1 MSIWNQYNEFSYNLK
16 KEVKEMVKAIYVK
29 TYGKKPNF
37 AEGEIYILDMND
49 IPYKRDCKIYVD
61 IYNTIDESVITEKQ
75 KIQCIHIDN
84 DGDIEF
90 ETESGSASCVSLVEM
105 CMVNIGCLMNIYSFL
120 RLVMGEIG
128 INADSRIVYVK
139 WDVND
144 SEYET
149 FVREN
154 IPTEVE
160 IPFYVTDEE
169 VEDYLSD
176 KYGYCVESYT
186 IDNE

>member
-1 MSIWNQYNEFSYNLK
+1 MSIWNQYNEFKANLN

-29 TYGKKPNF
+29 TYGEKPNF
-37 AEGEIYILDMND
+37 AEGEIYNLDMSD
-49 IPYKRDCKIYVD
+49 VSYKGVCKIYVD
-61 IYNTIDESVITEKQ
+61 VYNTIDETEITEKQ
-75 KIQCIHIDN
+75 KIEYIHIDN

-90 ETESGSASCVSLVEM
+90 ETEGGCVSVVDM
-105 CMVNIGCLMNIYSFL
+105 GSLMNIYSFL
-120 RLVMGEIG
+120 YLVMGKIG
-128 INADSRIVYVK
+128 LNADSRTAYVE

-149 FVREN
+149 FVGEN

-160 IPFYVTDEE
+160 IPFYITDEE

>member
-1 MSIWNQYNEFSYNLK
+1 MSIWNQYNEFKENLD
-16 KEVKEMVKAIYVK
+16 KEVREMVKAIYVK
-29 TYGKKPNF
+29 TYGRKPNF
-37 AEGEIYILDMND
+37 VDGEIFCLDMCD
-49 IPYKRDCKIYVD
+49 VSYEGDCKIYVD

-75 KIQCIHIDN
+75 KIENIHIDN

-90 ETESGSASCVSLVEM
+90 ETESGYVS
-105 CMVNIGCLMNIYSFL
+105 MVDLGSLMNIYSFL
-120 RLVMGEIG
+120 YLVMGKIG
-128 INADSRIVYVK
+128 LNADSRTAYVK

-149 FVREN
+149 FVNEN
-154 IPTEVE
+154 IPTEIE

-176 KYGYCVESYT
+176 KYGYCVEGYT
-186 IDNE
+186 IENE

>member
-1 MSIWNQYNEFSYNLK
+1 MSIWNQYNEFKANLN

-29 TYGKKPNF
+29 TYGRNPNF
-37 AEGEIYILDMND
+37 VGGDIYCLDMCD
-49 IPYKRDCKIYVD
+49 VSYKGDCKIYVD
-61 IYNTIDESVITEKQ
+61 IYNTIDESEITEKQ
-75 KIQCIHIDN
+75 KIEYIHIDN

-90 ETESGSASCVSLVEM
+90 ETESGCVS
-105 CMVNIGCLMNIYSFL
+105 MVDMGSLMNIYSFL
-120 RLVMGEIG
+120 YLVMGEIG
-128 INADSRIVYVK
+128 LNADSRTAYVE

-160 IPFYVTDEE
+160 IPFYVTDEK

-186 IDNE
+186 INNE

>member
-1 MSIWNQYNEFSYNLK
+1 MNIWNQYNEFKENLN

-37 AEGEIYILDMND
+37 AEGEIYNLDMND
-49 IPYKRDCKIYVD
+49 IPYKGNCKFC
-61 IYNTIDESVITEKQ
+61 Q
-75 KIQCIHIDN
+75 KIKCIHIDS

-90 ETESGSASCVSLVEM
+90 KTKSGRVS
-105 CMVNIGCLMNIYSFL
+105 MVDVDKLMNIYLFL
-120 RLVMGEIG
+120 YRVMCVIG
-128 INADSRIVYVK
+128 LNADSRTAYVE
-139 WDVND
+139 WN
-144 SEYET
+144 
-149 FVREN
+149 EN

-160 IPFYVTDEE
+160 IPFYITDEE
-169 VEDYLSD
+169 IEDYLSD

>member
-29 TYGKKPNF
+29 TYGKKLNF
-37 AEGEIYILDMND
+37 TKKKIYKLYMSD
-49 IPYKRDCKIYVD
+49 IPYKGDCKIYVD

-90 ETESGSASCVSLVEM
+90 ETESGGVSCVNLVEM
-105 CMVNIGCLMNIYSFL
+105 SMVNIGCLMNIYSFL
-120 RLVMGEIG
+120 RLVMGKIG
-128 INADSRIVYVK
+128 LNADSRTAYVK
-139 WDVND
+139 WDVSD
-144 SEYET
+144 SKN
-149 FVREN
+149 V
-154 IPTEVE
+154 PTEVE
-160 IPFYVTDEE
+160 IPFYITDEE

-176 KYGYCVESYT
+176 EYGYCVESYT

>member
-1 MSIWNQYNEFSYNLK
+1 MDIRKQYNEFRQNLN
-16 KEVKEMVKAIYVK
+16 KEVMEMVKAIYVK
-29 TYGKKPNF
+29 TYGEKPNF
-37 AEGEIYILDMND
+37 AEGETYCLDMSD
-49 IPYKRDCKIYVD
+49 IPYKSNRMRICKIYVD
-61 IYNTIDESVITEKQ
+61 IYNTIDESEITEKQ
-75 KIQCIHIDN
+75 KIEYIHIDN

-90 ETESGSASCVSLVEM
+90 ETESGCVS
-105 CMVNIGCLMNIYSFL
+105 MVDVGSLMDIYSFL
-120 RLVMGEIG
+120 YLVMDEIG
-128 INADSRIVYVK
+128 LNADSRTAYVE
-139 WDVND
+139 WDISD

-149 FVREN
+149 FVDEN

>member
-1 MSIWNQYNEFSYNLK
+1 MNIWNQYNEFKENLN

-37 AEGEIYILDMND
+37 VEGETYILDMSD
-49 IPYKRDCKIYVD
+49 IPYKGDCKIY
-61 IYNTIDESVITEKQ
+61 Q
-75 KIQCIHIDN
+75 KIKCIHIDN

-90 ETESGSASCVSLVEM
+90 KAKSGRVS
-105 CMVNIGCLMNIYSFL
+105 MVDVSNLMNIYSFL
-120 RLVMGEIG
+120 YLVMSEIG
-128 INADSRIVYVK
+128 LNADSRTAYVE
-139 WDVND
+139 WN
-144 SEYET
+144 
-149 FVREN
+149 EN

-160 IPFYVTDEE
+160 IPFYITDEE